1 MPTITYPSFKTGI
14 FSSAL
19 VLETCSTESKQM
31 SHINCNPDK
40 VKRNPSAMTH
50 KAGQAAS
57 LMQSQGADLLSGQQW
72 RFVDGFQMF
81 GLWTESKFA
90 KKLGD
95 GDINFQAYMILI
107 IRNPTAHSQKAATL
121 S

>member
-1 MPTITYPSFKTGI
+1 
-14 FSSAL
+14 
-19 VLETCSTESKQM
+19 
-31 SHINCNPDK
+31 
-40 VKRNPSAMTH
+40 MTH

-107 IRNPTAHSQKAATL
+107 IRNKLRLIIMTFFRNFCQHHLTG
-121 S
+121 